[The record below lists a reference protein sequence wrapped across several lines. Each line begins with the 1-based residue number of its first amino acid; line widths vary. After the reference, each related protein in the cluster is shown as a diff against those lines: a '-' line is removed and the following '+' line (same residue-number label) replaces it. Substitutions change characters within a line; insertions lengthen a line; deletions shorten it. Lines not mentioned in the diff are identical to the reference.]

1 VVRGAGTLIN
11 VGLIIGGSVIGLLVG
26 HRVPDRAR
34 TTLLQVL
41 SFVTIVIGIS
51 DALGTHNIVFPL
63 VGMAVGSLIGEA
75 LGLEE
80 KVAAL
85 GAWLERK
92 VPARDPAGRSA
103 DHTARFITGFAT
115 ASALF
120 CIGPMV
126 ILGALQDSSGET
138 PQIYIIKGLLDGFVS
153 IMFASTWGIGVA
165 FSAVPVLVVQGGLTA
180 LGTGLDAILDD
191 RMRIELF
198 AAGGLALIGIGL
210 NVAGIT
216 KIRLVSLLP
225 GLVLTP
231 VLVAVFAR

>member
-1 VVRGAGTLIN
+1 MRSGWRGCVTSVDVVRGAGTLIN
-11 VGLIIGGSVIGLLVG
+11 VGLIVAGSVIGLLVG

-120 CIGPMV
+120 CNRLTMLV
-126 ILGALQDSSGET
+126 TYLSMKLSHILQSTTPIRAALM
-138 PQIYIIKGLLDGFVS
+138 K
-153 IMFASTWGIGVA
+153 
-165 FSAVPVLVVQGGLTA
+165 
-180 LGTGLDAILDD
+180 
-191 RMRIELF
+191 
-198 AAGGLALIGIGL
+198 
-210 NVAGIT
+210 
-216 KIRLVSLLP
+216 
-225 GLVLTP
+225 
-231 VLVAVFAR
+231 